1 MIYEEIE
8 RARLEFEEQL
18 IPEVADLFG
27 RQGDDMLAAIEAAPS
42 PAWAV
47 LDAERLAGDVSV
59 ASEALYLVWGI
70 VGPSFAR
77 AAYEGLTE
85 AKRAPSEDE
94 WLNLVLE
101 FLQREGAVMVRA
113 ITDTV
118 LEDIRRVLVEGAEEG
133 ESVQQMARRLR
144 EAWPE
149 ITMRRAERIVR
160 TEVVGASNRASL
172 MGYERA
178 AQDFGLDL
186 ELEWIATKD
195 GRTRDSHRR
204 LDGERVPLGGM
215 FEVGGYPA
223 AYPGDP
229 SLPAAER
236 VNCRCTTAAVPKDMK
251 AVVIRLDTMNDR
263 ERQRVELAMR
273 DMNIRAQYPAMKEE
287 LGQLG
292 AIARLAEMNCISE
305 STVKAALWGR

>member
-42 PAWAV
+42 TAWAR
-47 LDAERLAGDVSV
+47 LDAERIAGD
-59 ASEALYLVWGI
+59 ASIALEALSLVWGT
-70 VGPSFAR
+70 VGPSFAV
-77 AAYEGLTE
+77 AAYEGLAE

-94 WLNLVLE
+94 WLDLVLE

-186 ELEWIATKD
+186 ELEWISTSD

-215 FEVGGYPA
+215 FDVGGTLAP
-223 AYPGDP
+223 YPGAAN
-229 SLPAAER
+229 LPASER
-236 VNCRCTTAAVPKDMK
+236 VNCRCTVAAVPKDMK
-251 AVVIRLDTMNDR
+251 AVTLRLDVMNDR

-273 DMNIRAQYPAMKEE
+273 DVQIRTAYPALRQEVGKLE
-287 LGQLG
+287 
-292 AIARLAEMNCISE
+292 AIAQLAESHCTSE
-305 STVKAALWGR
+305 ATVMRALGWK